1 MPEGDAHHMGGTMR
15 LGARC
20 TAIALA
26 YSDRAQQE
34 QEGKGKVIIDLIFY
48 IDNAHIFCVC
58 MCVCMY
64 ACVSKK
70 NLLLWLRQST
80 GSHR

>member
-26 YSDRAQQE
+26 YSDRD
-34 QEGKGKVIIDLIFY
+34 GKGWYSYWYWYLVRCDL
-48 IDNAHIFCVC
+48 
-58 MCVCMY
+58 
-64 ACVSKK
+64 
-70 NLLLWLRQST
+70 R
-80 GSHR
+80 